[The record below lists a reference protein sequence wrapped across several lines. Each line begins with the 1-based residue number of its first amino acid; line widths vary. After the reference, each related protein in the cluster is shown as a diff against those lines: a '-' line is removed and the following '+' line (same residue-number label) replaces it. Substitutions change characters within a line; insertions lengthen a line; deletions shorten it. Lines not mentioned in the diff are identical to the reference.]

1 MKRILLGSLFSLLAG
16 TMSAQCT
23 DEIKLNPPDLEGG
36 LPVMKAL
43 SLRASAVV
51 FDTTDLKLQDLS
63 NLLWAGNGVN
73 RPDEG
78 KRTAPSA
85 MNAQDIEIY
94 VIQKS
99 GVYLYNAKRHV
110 LELVLDG
117 DHRDLIP
124 ERDDAPHPPVLLLL
138 VSDISRFRFGEDA
151 KRLEWAGMDA
161 GIVSQNISVFCA
173 SAGLATRPRA
183 SMDKQKIRE
192 TLKLRDS
199 EHPVLNHPVAY
210 KKE

>member
-1 MKRILLGSLFSLLAG
+1 MMEA
-16 TMSAQCT
+16 MA
-23 DEIKLNPPDLEGG
+23 
-36 LPVMKAL
+36 
-43 SLRASAVV
+43 LRASASK
-51 FDTTDLKLQDLS
+51 FDTSSLKLQDLS
-63 NLLWAGNGVN
+63 NLLWAANGVN
-73 RPDEG
+73 RPEEG

-85 MNAQDIEIY
+85 MNAQDIDIY
-94 VIQKS
+94 VFLES

-117 DHRDLIP
+117 DRRDLFP
-124 ERDDAPHPPVLLLL
+124 EKSPDTPHPPVLCLL
-138 VSDISRFRFGEDA
+138 VSEISRFRFGEDSQ
-151 KRLEWAGMDA
+151 RLEWAAFDA

-173 SAGLATRPRA
+173 SAGMSTRPRA

-199 EHPVLNHPVAY
+199 EFPMLNHPVAY